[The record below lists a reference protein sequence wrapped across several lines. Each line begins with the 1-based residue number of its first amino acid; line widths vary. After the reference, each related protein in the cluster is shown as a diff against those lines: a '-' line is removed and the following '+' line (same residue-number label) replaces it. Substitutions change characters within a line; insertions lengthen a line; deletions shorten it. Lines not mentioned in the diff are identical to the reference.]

1 MTMAIS
7 DVGVRLYLKGATA
20 YSQFLLIKSAPATG
34 SAPEKLDSTTLEKA
48 KATSILGRE
57 AETDL
62 TFDYNYTA
70 TNFTLAQTAVTGQ
83 AEEFLLVYGDGSGV
97 YIKGQAYTWVDAV
110 GLNSVVTGK
119 FMIAQEEITPK
130 TVAEI
135 TTLLV
140 II

>member
-7 DVGVRLYLKGATA
+7 DVGVRLYLKGATKYA
-20 YSQFLLIKSAPATG
+20 QFLLIKSAPATG

-70 TNFTLAQTAVTGQ
+70 TNFTLAQTAVTGE
-83 AEEFLLVYGDGSGV
+83 AKEFLLVYGDGSGV
-97 YIKGQAYTWVDAV
+97 YIKGEAYTWVDAV
-110 GLNSVVTGK
+110 GLNSVITGK
-119 FMIAQEEITPK
+119 FLIAQEEITPK

-140 II
+140 